1 MQPRLPS
8 WRMETGGS
16 RVAAKYR
23 RCERTMARCG
33 NGEELEARRKAH
45 AVNEVSGEGGEWAAL
60 AEDLGEVHGRR
71 SSVYV
76 RGWKRW
82 LLW

>member
-1 MQPRLPS
+1 
-8 WRMETGGS
+8 
-16 RVAAKYR
+16 
-23 RCERTMARCG
+23 MARCG